1 MAGRSLGLLLGK
13 REGATRVKTGGTKDD
28 RAPQR
33 YCCDD
38 CPAGGLVLHADV
50 RFWCARRI
58 QGIFGTKP
66 RASCVMVPFMPAHM
80 GMPFP
85 RGADRFARRFRSL
98 RARSQVS
105 PGRPRDCGHVHM
117 QGARSALSSAASD
130 VDGRLSACR
139 ISQSRRAQPE
149 IPRRR
154 VGLTADVGSEAWKCA
169 GRKFDARDLAARGF
183 TGGTV
188 PSAGCWKAPE
198 GFSHPTRLARPP
210 EVADCSVQA
219 AGSGELVVIRPSV
232 VRPLQPRREARDAGS
247 CRRCSSAARCG
258 TPRFSAACSRSGVR
272 AHAP

>member
-1 MAGRSLGLLLGK
+1 MACHCRSQAVFTSQGRGNPMAGRSLGLLLGK

-154 VGLTADVGSEAWKCA
+154 VGLTADEGSEARKCA
-169 GRKFDARDLAARGF
+169 GRKFAARFGRARF
-183 TGGTV
+183 DGRHG
-188 PSAGCWKAPE
+188 ALRGLLE
-198 GFSHPTRLARPP
+198 GARGLLSSNPDGP
-210 EVADCSVQA
+210 A
-219 AGSGELVVIRPSV
+219 A
-232 VRPLQPRREARDAGS
+232 
-247 CRRCSSAARCG
+247 
-258 TPRFSAACSRSGVR
+258 
-272 AHAP
+272 